1 MFSVRR
7 PTRWGP
13 TWQTDPY
20 FWESDQSIINCTI
33 VTCAAGNNWYYET
46 GLSAGFHDYQVAALF
61 SGAYP
66 GDKINIALGYN
77 GQVEKPCRIYCEKSG
92 IFGTIILEIRVYNI
106 P

>member
-33 VTCAAGNNWYYET
+33 VSCGAGSFWYYET
-46 GLSAGFHDYQVAALF
+46 GFSTGFQVY
-61 SGAYP
+61 SP
-66 GDKINIALGYN
+66 VIPTRGDDDKMHIALGYS
-77 GQVEKPCRIYCEKSG
+77 GQVEKPCPLYCEKSG
-92 IFGTIILEIRVYNI
+92 IFGIIILEITVYNI